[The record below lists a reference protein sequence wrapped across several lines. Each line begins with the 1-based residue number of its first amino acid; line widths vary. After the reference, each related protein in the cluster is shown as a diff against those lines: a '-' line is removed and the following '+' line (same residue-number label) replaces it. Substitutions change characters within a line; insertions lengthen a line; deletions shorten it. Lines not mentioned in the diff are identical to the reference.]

1 MPATPTKSSLDY
13 QEHSFSIVKHSE
25 EDQQSIPEELPT
37 QDLQTLTSPVP
48 PGRTVEQTVYEAC
61 DGNLIRD
68 VIYTGVNLKSE
79 TASYTVIR
87 LVNPSQ
93 NLYEAIIED
102 PNIPRELRKVLLR
115 VYDADD
121 AAKFANEVEKL
132 NLLNQIMEELGEQS
146 FLVQMIESFQSEVGS
161 SRMSVYCIVMEHLE
175 LSLADYLANLSAESN
190 QTNCNAVTL
199 EYSLSD
205 ESIQDFS
212 PADQKSA
219 CN

>member
-1 MPATPTKSSLDY
+1 
-13 QEHSFSIVKHSE
+13 
-25 EDQQSIPEELPT
+25 
-37 QDLQTLTSPVP
+37 
-48 PGRTVEQTVYEAC
+48 
-61 DGNLIRD
+61 
-68 VIYTGVNLKSE
+68 
-79 TASYTVIR
+79 
-87 LVNPSQ
+87 
-93 NLYEAIIED
+93 
-102 PNIPRELRKVLLR
+102 
-115 VYDADD
+115 
-121 AAKFANEVEKL
+121 
-132 NLLNQIMEELGEQS
+132 MEELGEQS

-161 SRMSVYCIVMEHLE
+161 SSLSVYCIVMEHLE